1 MKLGFNTSGNLQTT
15 NRTTNSVVL
24 GKLRNTIASTTR
36 KFKYCNARSPDLNV
50 TFKCVF
56 NGVERPILEK
66 EYANTYHVFNEIL
79 PDDEIPQ
86 E

>member
-66 EYANTYHVFNEIL
+66 EYANTYHVLNEIL